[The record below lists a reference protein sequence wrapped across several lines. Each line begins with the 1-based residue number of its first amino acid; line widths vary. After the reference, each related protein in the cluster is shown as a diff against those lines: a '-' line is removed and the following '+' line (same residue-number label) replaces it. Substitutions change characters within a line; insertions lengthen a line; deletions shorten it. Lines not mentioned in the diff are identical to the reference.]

1 MAVLTVIMK
10 RGFEDDRVVVS
21 VDGRVAFDREHVRLR
36 RQIDRA
42 AAFDC
47 EVEPGTVDVAVR
59 VPNRDLS
66 ARRRVRVEEHTTVL
80 ASIDAGRLEL
90 AERQGTAGDA

>member
-42 AAFDC
+42 AAFDWEVQSGTV
-47 EVEPGTVDVAVR
+47 EVEVQL
-59 VPNRDLS
+59 PNRGLA
-66 ARRRVRVEEHTTVL
+66 ARQRVRVEDHTTVL
-80 ASIDAGRLEL
+80 ASIDEGRLEI
-90 AERQGTAGDA
+90 ATRPGMVADA